1 MGTISASL
9 LDKHREINVDHDW
22 WDFVYED
29 WFGPNGKCK
38 KYGLNVSVI
47 DAEFSG
53 FSCQGDGASFTGSI
67 EWKPFLEAHPEL
79 RERYRS
85 VMHFI
90 DEGDIWGTLK
100 RHTGRYSHSNMVYL
114 DIDDAIDNIYDE
126 DEEPIRHFAME
137 ELLDQMRTEIG
148 DFQDDVLQI
157 CRGYMDE
164 LYGELEEEY
173 EYQTSDEAVTDT
185 LECNGIYDEEED
197 DDTDEDDD
205 AEPAD
210 HEPEVQ
216 VHAVA

>member
-1 MGTISASL
+1 
-9 LDKHREINVDHDW
+9 
-22 WDFVYED
+22 
-29 WFGPNGKCK
+29 
-38 KYGLNVSVI
+38 
-47 DAEFSG
+47 
-53 FSCQGDGASFTGSI
+53 
-67 EWKPFLEAHPEL
+67 
-79 RERYRS
+79 
-85 VMHFI
+85 
-90 DEGDIWGTLK
+90 
-100 RHTGRYSHSNMVYL
+100 
-114 DIDDAIDNIYDE
+114 
-126 DEEPIRHFAME
+126 ME